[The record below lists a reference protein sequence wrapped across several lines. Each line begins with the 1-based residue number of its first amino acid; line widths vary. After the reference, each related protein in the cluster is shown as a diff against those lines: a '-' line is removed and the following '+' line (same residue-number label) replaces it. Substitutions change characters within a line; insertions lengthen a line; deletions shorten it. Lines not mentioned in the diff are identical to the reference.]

1 MCLSGIAEAV
11 KQKGV
16 HLQKFRK
23 SEKNPQRGCLK
34 DKVRVI
40 RESHLSDNNA
50 EAYFELYARITG
62 NKNQKTLTTILCNC
76 KHGTY
81 TLKAFD
87 GLAEKQAEECKD
99 FCSIYEAIQKRI
111 PHRQKSNIEILNLSR
126 LP

>member
-1 MCLSGIAEAV
+1 M
-11 KQKGV
+11 
-16 HLQKFRK
+16 
-23 SEKNPQRGCLK
+23 K

-87 GLAEKQAEECKD
+87 GLAE
-99 FCSIYEAIQKRI
+99 S
-111 PHRQKSNIEILNLSR
+111 RQKNVETSAPSIKLFKKESLTDENLILKF
-126 LP
+126 